1 MTPENAG
8 YYYAA
13 YVATAVIYVVYA
25 LSIAV
30 RLRKVRSRR
39 RTT

>member
-13 YVATAVIYVVYA
+13 YIAAGVIYIVYA
-25 LSIAV
+25 ISIGV
-30 RLRKVRSRR
+30 RR
-39 RTT
+39 RRR